1 MWVTGEFASTA
12 SLAAGLEALSID
24 VAADDVTIQLVTRCS
39 SEEEFIERFARFA
52 TETNLVVPAQPDVGV
67 GTDGHFA
74 ISLKD
79 RSVIMRGRCEVTEIL
94 PIAVAPGAPPG
105 TAGTSVRALMRLRL
119 REMDAHS
126 CGIHLRL
133 MERHAASAGPP
144 AALPAATSP
153 RAPAPVSGV
162 APAEDAATG
171 AVVATAH
178 APFETEPTELS
189 PAPRPE
195 TRAPGA
201 AFTLPANPLGELA
214 AGNLASFIELTLF
227 ESNTVADAASG
238 GSGAV
243 VAAGA
248 EAEPGPRGVTP
259 AVARAVLLA
268 ARLDRARRIARRVG
282 PYVGCALFG
291 LLLGIA
297 LRSASG
303 AASVAEAPAPPPAA
317 APVVESVPAS
327 VPATVTPT
335 IPTDDPQPSAVVA
348 VRSSRRTA
356 KLATGNVRVRNA
368 RARHAAA
375 ERH

>member
-1 MWVTGEFASTA
+1 
-12 SLAAGLEALSID
+12 
-24 VAADDVTIQLVTRCS
+24 
-39 SEEEFIERFARFA
+39 
-52 TETNLVVPAQPDVGV
+52 VGV

-79 RSVIMRGRCEVTEIL
+79 RSVIMRGRCEVTAIL
-94 PIAVAPGAPPG
+94 PIAVAPGTPPG
-105 TAGTSVRALMRLRL
+105 TEGTSVRALMRLRL

-133 MERHAASAGPP
+133 MERHAASAGPRAAP
-144 AALPAATSP
+144 APPAATSP
-153 RAPAPVSGV
+153 RAAPVSGV
-162 APAEDAATG
+162 APAADASTG
-171 AVVATAH
+171 AIVAAPA

-214 AGNLASFIELTLF
+214 AGDLASFIELTLF
-227 ESNTVADAASG
+227 ESNTVADAAGG
-238 GSGAV
+238 GSGEP

-282 PYVGCALFG
+282 PYVACALVG

-303 AASVAEAPAPPPAA
+303 AAPVAEAPAPAA
-317 APVVESVPAS
+317 AAVVESVP
-327 VPATVTPT
+327 VPAPVAPT
-335 IPTDDPQPSAVVA
+335 IPTDDPQPSAVVM
-348 VRSSRRTA
+348 RSSRRTA
-356 KLATGNVRVRNA
+356 KVATANVRVRAA